1 MIEVRC
7 GNCGYWLGEA
17 SEELVLLGHVKHG
30 EDAKVEPPRDLR
42 HCVGCKRVNVFVPLA
57 SLDGSRS
64 APVQ

>member
-17 SEELVLLGHVKHG
+17 SEELVLVGHVKHG
-30 EDAKVEPPRDLR
+30 DDAKVEAPRDLR

-64 APVQ
+64 VQVP